1 MCYAHPGLLHD
12 LLLCVFSFARSLIEI
27 ASPTARRLRASTS
40 TSATTS
46 PASSSSPTLRHGE
59 MAGTLGGARLRRRLH
74 RRLVRTSTFAGLSSP
89 SPTSPT
95 VVSPHATR
103 SDQPMC
109 VIHLASV
116 TSVLVERALHRARR
130 AVAASSLR
138 AAVASP
144 RGLLRRC
151 FLTAVDHVPDL
162 IVDSSLRAPRMVFF
176 KLYEFFA
183 VSFERCRRVIRIIRP
198 CAGKSGFPS
207 SLRLAQPRRQRR
219 HLVPDYFVYSSN
231 SRRWHLLPRLLLR
244 LRPPWRPSLLVPP
257 GNGVWLCI
265 LSCTSGI
272 GNTGACPSSPMCSRA

>member
-1 MCYAHPGLLHD
+1 
-12 LLLCVFSFARSLIEI
+12 
-27 ASPTARRLRASTS
+27 
-40 TSATTS
+40 
-46 PASSSSPTLRHGE
+46 
-59 MAGTLGGARLRRRLH
+59 
-74 RRLVRTSTFAGLSSP
+74 
-89 SPTSPT
+89 
-95 VVSPHATR
+95 
-103 SDQPMC
+103 MC
-109 VIHLASV
+109 VIHPASV

-130 AVAASSLR
+130 AVAASPLR

-162 IVDSSLRAPRMVFF
+162 IVDSSLRAPRMVFV

-183 VSFERCRRVIRIIRP
+183 VSFERRRRVNRIIRP

-244 LRPPWRPSLLVPP
+244 LRLPWRPSLLVPL
-257 GNGVWLCI
+257 GDGIWLCI
-265 LSCTSGI
+265 LPCTFGI
-272 GNTGACPSSPMCSRA
+272 GNTGACPSSPMRSRAWQTRVCVARWPDCIDFGIAPSTTASTRRHLRLRRLLHYATTMAPPRAPAASCAATSSSATSTALRRPRLLYVRHH

>member
-1 MCYAHPGLLHD
+1 
-12 LLLCVFSFARSLIEI
+12 
-27 ASPTARRLRASTS
+27 
-40 TSATTS
+40 
-46 PASSSSPTLRHGE
+46 LRH
-59 MAGTLGGARLRRRLH
+59 RLH
-74 RRLVRTSTFAGLSSP
+74 RRLVRTSTFAGSSSPSPIGTP

-95 VVSPHATR
+95 VVSPRATR

-109 VIHLASV
+109 VIHASV

-130 AVAASSLR
+130 AVAASPLR

-162 IVDSSLRAPRMVFF
+162 IVDSSLRAPRMVFV

-183 VSFERCRRVIRIIRP
+183 VSFERRRRVNRIIRP

-231 SRRWHLLPRLLLR
+231 SRRWRLLPRLLLR
-244 LRPPWRPSLLVPP
+244 LRPPLRPSLLVPQ
-257 GNGVWLCI
+257 
-265 LSCTSGI
+265 TTASGYASFL
-272 GNTGACPSSPMCSRA
+272 ACPVLATPVRAHRPRRIPEPGKPKHVSPDGLTASTSASHPL

>member
-1 MCYAHPGLLHD
+1 VHPRYYTS
-12 LLLCVFSFARSLIEI
+12 CCCINFSFARSEIGI

-40 TSATTS
+40 TTASTS

-74 RRLVRTSTFAGLSSP
+74 RRLVRTSTFAGSSSPSPIGTP

-130 AVAASSLR
+130 AVAASPLR

-151 FLTAVDHVPDL
+151 FLTAVDHIPT
-162 IVDSSLRAPRMVFF
+162 SSSTRRCAPR
-176 KLYEFFA
+176 A
-183 VSFERCRRVIRIIRP
+183 
-198 CAGKSGFPS
+198 
-207 SLRLAQPRRQRR
+207 
-219 HLVPDYFVYSSN
+219 
-231 SRRWHLLPRLLLR
+231 
-244 LRPPWRPSLLVPP
+244 
-257 GNGVWLCI
+257 
-265 LSCTSGI
+265 
-272 GNTGACPSSPMCSRA
+272 